1 MVDSFYYH
9 YHTMAIRETWRFFAD
24 TRASYKRVLADAE
37 FNGYNTVF
45 TGYPKLDDYK
55 EIVKRENDAGRRK
68 KVIYAPHHS
77 LGVSNNLATFDLYKD
92 KFLAL
97 VKKYPEIDFV
107 LKPHPLLQYQ
117 IRTRHEAGAISFSRE
132 DYWQYVEEWRSLPN
146 GFFVDSGEYIS
157 MFMDSDCMITDCG
170 SFIGEYFPS
179 SHPCI
184 YLFNPRK
191 KNQEDIYTPLA
202 KDILNTYYVANC
214 WNELEK
220 EFEETVIREHDWKLE
235 KRKEL
240 YRKEFGDMGEAGK
253 KICQHIVEQIRE

>member
-1 MVDSFYYH
+1 MHRPPDAAH
-9 YHTMAIRETWRFFAD
+9 CRNRPTWRFFAD

-107 LKPHPLLQYQ
+107 LKPHTRLQK
-117 IRTRHEAGAISFSRE
+117 
-132 DYWQYVEEWRSLPN
+132 
-146 GFFVDSGEYIS
+146 SGN
-157 MFMDSDCMITDCG
+157 CQGTACG
-170 SFIGEYFPS
+170 TSI
-179 SHPCI
+179 
-184 YLFNPRK
+184 
-191 KNQEDIYTPLA
+191 
-202 KDILNTYYVANC
+202 
-214 WNELEK
+214 
-220 EFEETVIREHDWKLE
+220 
-235 KRKEL
+235 
-240 YRKEFGDMGEAGK
+240 
-253 KICQHIVEQIRE
+253 